1 MKVLFYYIIFLLSLI
16 ACTNSNTSIKTP
28 ILNDNIFRYAKN
40 IYSKPGSNK
49 VTVYFTWKGSR
60 DSITYDLVKKSNV
73 LNCKRAINEIEVPV
87 TNVAALSTTDI
98 AMIDILGA
106 TSTITGV
113 TDPFRISN
121 EQILLGVKNHKI
133 KDLGTSMDVNQEL
146 VIGLNPD
153 VVITTAFS
161 KTDFQKNSII
171 QSVFIPIIYT
181 MSWQE
186 ETPLARA
193 EWLKFIGMIY
203 NKNQEADSI
212 FSVIEKNYID
222 LVSKTKNVSNRPIVI
237 AGDCYKDIWYMPGG
251 KSYIAQYIEDAGGDF
266 IWKNNE
272 ETGSV
277 PINFEQIIQKSENA
291 YVWIGSDA
299 DTYSSLLQT
308 NKMYALLSVFKNKNI
323 YNRNKRKNAFG
334 GNDYWET
341 GYIRPDYVLADFIS
355 IIHPD
360 LLPSYNLK
368 YYQKLK

>member
-1 MKVLFYYIIFLLSLI
+1 MKVLFYYIIFLISLV
-16 ACTNSNTSIKTP
+16 ACSNSHTDIDSQ
-28 ILNDNIFRYAKN
+28 ILKDNVFKYAKN

-60 DSITYDLVKKSNV
+60 DSVTYILVNKSNISKGKK
-73 LNCKRAINEIEVPV
+73 NINEIEVPV

-121 EQILLGVKNHKI
+121 EQILIGVKNHTI

-153 VVITTAFS
+153 IVITTAFS

-171 QSVFIPIIYT
+171 QSVSIPIIYT

-193 EWLKFIGMIY
+193 EWLKFIGMLY
-203 NKNQEADSI
+203 DKNQEADSV
-212 FSVIEKNYID
+212 FSVIENNYLD
-222 LVSKTKNVSNRPIVI
+222 LVIKTMNISKRPIVI

-251 KSYIAQYIEDAGGDF
+251 KSYIAQYINDAGGYF
-266 IWKNNE
+266 IWKNND

-291 YVWIGSDA
+291 YVWIGCDA
-299 DTYSSLLQT
+299 DSYSNLLQT
-308 NKMYALLSVFKNKNI
+308 NKMYSLLSVYKSKNI

-355 IIHPD
+355 IIHPE
-360 LLPSYNLK
+360 LLPNYDLK
-368 YYQKLK
+368 YHQKLK